1 MGQKVNPIGFRLGV
15 IRGWDSN
22 WYDGKVVRG
31 SKLVE
36 DEEIRRY
43 LDARLKRAGLSR
55 TVIERTPKR
64 VILTLH
70 TSRPGVIIGRG
81 GTEVEKL
88 REELKQLTSKDIQIN
103 INEIKRP
110 ELDASLV
117 AQNIA
122 QQLEGRVSYRRAMK
136 QALGAAMRMG
146 AQGIRIRLAGR
157 LGGSEMGRVEQYLEG
172 RVPLHTMRADIDY
185 AQATAKTHSGH
196 RRRESLDLP
205 RRGDRQARPQP
216 ERDRAAPAGCRP
228 ERPRASPSRR
238 PRWRWNGTDRGGGG
252 GRRPPIALS
261 PSLLDRPNC
270 HVDAEADQVP
280 QDAEG
285 PRQGASPSAAP
296 ASRLATT
303 GSRRSTP
310 AGSRPARSRPLVS
323 P

>member
-1 MGQKVNPIGFRLGV
+1 MGQKTNPIGFRLGV

-22 WYDGKVVRG
+22 WYTDGSFADKI
-31 SKLVE
+31 VE

-88 REELKQLTSKDIQIN
+88 RAELQKITDKDIQIN

-110 ELDASLV
+110 EIDATLV

-136 QALGAAMRMG
+136 MALSAAMRTG
-146 AQGIRIRLAGR
+146 AQGIRIRLGGR
-157 LGGSEMGRVEQYLEG
+157 LGGAEMGRVEQYLEG

-185 AQATAKTHSGH
+185 AEATAFTVQGTSGVKVWIFH
-196 RRRESLDLP
+196 GEVIGKPDLSPNAASQRQQAAAPMVPERRRRDGDGA
-205 RRGDRQARPQP
+205 RDGGRG
-216 ERDRAAPAGCRP
+216 RDGGGRDGGRGAGGAGGAGGGPNR
-228 ERPRASPSRR
+228 
-238 PRWRWNGTDRGGGG
+238 GRGGAGGAGGAGGRGGAGG
-252 GRRPPIALS
+252 GRR
-261 PSLLDRPNC
+261 
-270 HVDAEADQVP
+270 
-280 QDAEG
+280 
-285 PRQGASPSAAP
+285 
-296 ASRLATT
+296 
-303 GSRRSTP
+303 
-310 AGSRPARSRPLVS
+310 
-323 P
+323 

>member
-1 MGQKVNPIGFRLGV
+1 MGQKTNPIGFRLGV

-22 WYDGKVVRG
+22 WYTDGSFADKI
-31 SKLVE
+31 VE

-88 REELKQLTSKDIQIN
+88 RAELQKITDKDIQIN

-110 ELDASLV
+110 EIDATLV

-136 QALGAAMRMG
+136 MALASAMRSG

-157 LGGSEMGRVEQYLEG
+157 LGGAEMGRVEQYLEG

-185 AQATAKTHSGH
+185 AEATAFTVQGTAGVKVWIFHGEVIGKPDLSPNAAATRQQNAAPQLPE
-196 RRRESLDLP
+196 RRR
-205 RRGDRQARPQP
+205 
-216 ERDRAAPAGCRP
+216 RDSDGGGR
-228 ERPRASPSRR
+228 
-238 PRWRWNGTDRGGGG
+238 DRGGRDGGRDGGRGGAGRGRGGSGG
-252 GRRPPIALS
+252 GAGGGNRGGS
-261 PSLLDRPNC
+261 
-270 HVDAEADQVP
+270 
-280 QDAEG
+280 G
-285 PRQGASPSAAP
+285 G
-296 ASRLATT
+296 
-303 GSRRSTP
+303 GSRR
-310 AGSRPARSRPLVS
+310 
-323 P
+323 